1 MHTQQTQ
8 SEILRLEVLRSLRLL
23 DTPAEG
29 FYDSITD
36 LAANIFGVRSALITF
51 VDAER
56 QWFKSRHGFECEET
70 PRSVSFCSHAIRE
83 SGLTVVLDASQDG
96 RFAHNPLVVAEPG
109 IRFYA
114 AAPLVING
122 GVAVGTLCLIDG
134 QSRSSF
140 SRREQSML
148 WALAQAVIERLG
160 ALNSLAY
167 SDEATTLPNLA
178 RFNLDVAAFTSNN
191 SQAGF
196 THAVMIDICPL
207 EYVNRMVVALGV
219 ETTVH
224 AAILTTERLSAVLPK
239 GITLYRVGYARYAFL
254 VKSGA
259 ENARL
264 LAERCVA
271 SHASPLILNRSI
283 PVEVVSSAGI
293 SALAAPTD
301 PARLLG
307 ALITAADAARES
319 NAAVLLYD
327 DKMKQSR
334 ERAFVILNSIK
345 SALGSKDQFYLV
357 YQPRVRLS
365 DNACVSAE
373 ALLRWNHPRLGNISP
388 VEFIPIAEQTL
399 LIELVTDWVLE
410 EGIRQLSIWR
420 EEFPDLI
427 ISVNIAASDLCRAD
441 FVERVTAELS
451 RYGVP
456 SSCLELEVTEGAVV
470 QSPEVAASALDRLRK
485 AGVSVAIDDFGS
497 GFSNLTQ
504 LHNLPA
510 DVLKIDRTLV
520 SSMLESHRD
529 ALIVHSTMELAHDL
543 GYKVVAE
550 GVENAELYAMLAE
563 SRCDEAQG
571 YFISR
576 PLGREAF
583 EQWMRL
589 HATAF
594 VPPGQTKKP

>member
-1 MHTQQTQ
+1 MDSRQPQ
-8 SEILRLEVLRSLRLL
+8 SELLRLEVLRSLRLL

-29 FYDSITD
+29 FYDNITD
-36 LAANIFGVRSALITF
+36 LAANVFSVRSALITF
-51 VDAER
+51 VDADR
-56 QWFKSRHGFECEET
+56 QWFKSRHGFGRDET

-83 SGLTVVLDASQDG
+83 SGLTIVLDASKDI
-96 RFAHNPLVVAEPG
+96 RFSSNPLVLGDPG

-122 GVAVGTLCLIDG
+122 GVAVGTLCLIDDLP
-134 QSRSSF
+134 RSDF
-140 SRREQSML
+140 SPKEQSML

-160 ALNSLAY
+160 ALSSLAY

-178 RFNLDVAAFTSNN
+178 RFNLDVAAFTAS
-191 SQAGF
+191 SAQVKF

-224 AAILTTERLSAVLPK
+224 AAILTTERLSAVLPR

-254 VKSGA
+254 VKSGLETA
-259 ENARL
+259 CL

-271 SHASPLILNRSI
+271 SHASALHLNRSI
-283 PVEVVSSAGI
+283 PVEVISSAGI
-293 SALAAPTD
+293 AALAVPTD

-319 NAAVLLYD
+319 SAAVLLYD
-327 DKMKQSR
+327 DEMKRSR
-334 ERAFVILNSIK
+334 ERAFLILNSIK
-345 SALGSKDQFYLV
+345 SGLRCKNQFYLV
-357 YQPRVRLS
+357 FQPRLRLS

-373 ALLRWNHPRLGNISP
+373 ALLRWHHPQLGEISP

-399 LIELVTDWVLE
+399 LIALVTDWVLE
-410 EGIRQLSIWR
+410 EAIRHLAGWR
-420 EEFPDLI
+420 DTFPGLL
-427 ISVNIAASDLCRAD
+427 ISVNIAASDLCRTD
-441 FVERVTAELS
+441 FVGNIRTLLS
-451 RYGVP
+451 RNGVP
-456 SSCLELEVTEGAVV
+456 ASCLELEVTEGAIV
-470 QSPEVAASALDRLRK
+470 QSPEVAAATLESLRK
-485 AGVSVAIDDFGS
+485 LGVSIAIDDFGS

-504 LHNLPA
+504 LHKLPA

-520 SSMLESHRD
+520 SSMQDDSRD
-529 ALIVHSTMELAHDL
+529 RLIVHSTMQLAHDL

-550 GVENAELYAMLAE
+550 GVENADLYAMLAA

-571 YFISR
+571 YFVSR
-576 PLGREAF
+576 PLRNHVF
-583 EQWMRL
+583 EEWVRMHTRTL
-589 HATAF
+589 IWPTL
-594 VPPGQTKKP
+594 GEKR